1 MNNISETIPINIGV
15 SQGSMLGPL
24 LFLIYIKNL
33 RNIVIHFNI
42 HHFPDDTNLLYAS
55 KSIRDINRKV
65 KFDLKNIIHWLRA
78 NKISLNADKTE
89 LILFRSE
96 NKVFT
101 KHLNF
106 RISGQKIHQ
115 LTQTKYLGII
125 LDENLKFKR
134 HMQLL
139 KTILNRANGL
149 LAKIR
154 HFVSKNLLRTI
165 YFVIFDSH
173 LRYGCQIWGQKK
185 FTRIQKHN

>member
-1 MNNISETIPINIGV
+1 MSNISEIIPINIGI

-33 RNIVIHFNI
+33 RNIVTYFNI
-42 HHFPDDTNLLYAS
+42 HYFADDTNLLYAS
-55 KSIRDINRKV
+55 KSITDINRKV

-78 NKISLNADKTE
+78 TKISLNAGKTE
-89 LILFRSE
+89 LILFPFK
-96 NKVFT
+96 NKVIP

-106 RISGQKIHQ
+106 WISGQKIHR
-115 LTQTKYLGII
+115 LTKTKYLGII
-125 LDENLKFKR
+125 LDEDLKFRR

-139 KTILNRANGL
+139 KNKLNRANGL

-154 HFVSKNLLRTI
+154 LFVSKNLLRTI

-173 LRYGCQIWGQKK
+173 LQYGCQIWGQKD
-185 FTRIQKHN
+185 FTGIQKHN